1 MMYMRFLYKTN
12 IRHAAMLIRL
22 RQSQIKM
29 PENVRNGAMKTKV
42 ASIFTLMM
50 ASGVLCIRH
59 VMKNAFRAS
68 QELPMKKWVIPII
81 LISTK

>member
-1 MMYMRFLYKTN
+1 MYMKFLYKTN

-42 ASIFTLMM
+42 ALFYKIDFTTM
-50 ASGVLCIRH
+50 AILNCPT
-59 VMKNAFRAS
+59 F
-68 QELPMKKWVIPII
+68 II
-81 LISTK
+81 LPVEK